1 MKIIFVKGADTWGW
15 RVGTREPLLPCAAPS
30 WGAAAGQ
37 VLLIPVEMKKMP
49 LCRFLG
55 RVAALRPQVF
65 EMRAP
70 AAGRAGAVLTP
81 RCEAA
86 AEPFVLLVESS

>member
-15 RVGTREPLLPCAAPS
+15 RVGTREPSLPCAAPS

-55 RVAALRPQVF
+55 RVAALRPQASGIRDARACGWPGWSGAHA
-65 EMRAP
+65 EMR
-70 AAGRAGAVLTP
+70 GRRALCSPG
-81 RCEAA
+81 
-86 AEPFVLLVESS
+86 